1 VWLSFLDQEPRE
13 HRVFGADANGSA
25 ASAPTLRR
33 ELNLFDAVAVVVGTI
48 VGSGIF
54 LIPSSIA
61 AELNSLGAVLVVW
74 VVGGILTVLGALSL
88 AELGSIYPGA
98 GGLCTYLRHAYG
110 PLPAFLYAWALLF
123 MIHSGSIAALAV
135 AFGLYAGQ
143 ILGLSAIEEKV
154 LSAMCILALTTI
166 SCFGIRGGKIVQ
178 NSIAVAKIGGL
189 AGIILVLCI
198 RGTRPLRLFELDA
211 SSGGPTS
218 SLAGFG
224 IALVA
229 VLWAYEAWHVL
240 SFVAGEMKRP
250 QRDLPRSLFYGSVIV
265 MLVYVVANL
274 GYYRVLS
281 SAEIRGSSAV
291 AALAVTRLLGPITGT
306 FISLLVLVSILG
318 SMNGMILTG
327 PRVYYAMARDGV
339 FPRAFGWI
347 SDRYRTPMVALIVQG
362 AWATVLAL
370 SGTYQQ
376 IFANVIFAAWIFYGL
391 AVAAVVMLRRT
402 QPQLNRPFR
411 VPGYPWVPV
420 LFCAAAIGVV
430 VSSIIERPARVF
442 VGLGLVVCGV
452 PIYLFSM
459 KSSMD

>member
-1 VWLSFLDQEPRE
+1 
-13 HRVFGADANGSA
+13 
-25 ASAPTLRR
+25 
-33 ELNLFDAVAVVVGTI
+33 
-48 VGSGIF
+48 
-54 LIPSSIA
+54 
-61 AELNSLGAVLVVW
+61 
-74 VVGGILTVLGALSL
+74 
-88 AELGSIYPGA
+88 
-98 GGLCTYLRHAYG
+98 
-110 PLPAFLYAWALLF
+110 
-123 MIHSGSIAALAV
+123 M
-135 AFGLYAGQ
+135 
-143 ILGLSAIEEKV
+143 
-154 LSAMCILALTTI
+154 
-166 SCFGIRGGKIVQ
+166 
-178 NSIAVAKIGGL
+178 
-189 AGIILVLCI
+189 
-198 RGTRPLRLFELDA
+198 
-211 SSGGPTS
+211 
-218 SLAGFG
+218 
-224 IALVA
+224 
-229 VLWAYEAWHVL
+229 LWAFEAWHVL

-265 MLVYVVANL
+265 MLVYVFANL
-274 GYYRVLS
+274 GYYHVLS
-281 SAEIRGSSAV
+281 SAEIQGSSAV
-291 AALAVTRLLGPITGT
+291 AALAVTRLLGPITGA

-327 PRVYYAMARDGV
+327 PRVYYAMARDGI

-362 AWATVLAL
+362 VWATVLAL
-370 SGTYQQ
+370 SGSYQQ
-376 IFANVIFAAWIFYGL
+376 IFANVIFTAWIFYGL